1 MQHAVPGLVEEE
13 RAFLEGKMCRPARVL
28 PRPLAFSARL
38 VREIAILLR
47 AKERESHGLFHR
59 YAAQDPMNGRDYEV
73 FAMGHQ
79 RPPHTAPAILPRDG
93 SIPVCGRTPITRPS
107 CSACCESFRAR
118 LEIATPRIVVTGG

>member
-38 VREIAILLR
+38 VRETAILLR

-79 RPPHTAPAILPRDG
+79 AARYGAGDPATGRFDPGMRPYADHEAFVQRVLR
-93 SIPVCGRTPITRPS
+93 
-107 CSACCESFRAR
+107 E
-118 LEIATPRIVVTGG
+118 L